1 MNLRVVA
8 SALLLTMVSPW
19 VMAESNCGGIAEEK
33 DLGGAYFSDNLPFD
47 QDVFS
52 FCSKG
57 YPPDCWI
64 GINPATGTWKIVNQY
79 CFNPRWT
86 SQYETVCP
94 YGVRNGKAPGTWK
107 NPGKPELMYKGSPDS
122 SDGLT
127 SCAHPN

>member
-1 MNLRVVA
+1 MSLRGVVL
-8 SALLLTMVSPW
+8 ALLLAVASPW
-19 VMAESNCGGIAEEK
+19 SFAASNCGGIADGKET
-33 DLGGAYFSDNLPFD
+33 GGAFFDDNLPFG

-57 YPPDCWI
+57 YPPHCWI

-79 CFNPRWT
+79 CFNAEWT

-94 YGVRNGKAPGTWK
+94 YGVRDGKAPGTWK

-122 SDGLT
+122 DDGLT
-127 SCAHPN
+127 SCSHMQ